1 MMITEKLE
9 NLIELAYTEEPDA
22 FEFQSEIEMNKE
34 WEKENDELHQAMEKK
49 DKQEF
54 FRARNAEIN
63 SVFKYLSKCRFIRN
77 LDLIT
82 GVDDKRYRYIRF
94 WIPEYKLSW
103 LNTLRLKKLK
113 RRSYNSSDGYSVV
126 IE

>member
-34 WEKENDELHQAMEKK
+34 WEKENDELHQAMEKRERQ
-49 DKQEF
+49 DF

-82 GVDDKRYRYIRF
+82 GEDKRYRYIHF

-113 RRSYNSSDGYSVV
+113 CKPYNSSEGYNVD